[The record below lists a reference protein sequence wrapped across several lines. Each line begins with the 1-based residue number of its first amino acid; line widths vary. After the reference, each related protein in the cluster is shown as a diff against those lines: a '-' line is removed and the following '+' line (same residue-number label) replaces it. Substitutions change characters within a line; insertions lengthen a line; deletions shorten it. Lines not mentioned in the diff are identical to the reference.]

1 MARFDGM
8 RNGKIDEEDQM
19 VRLGYNAAGM
29 IALISVNVALMGA
42 TICIAGFKRL
52 STGMGEMSMSAVV
65 SAACHLKRYEAEPWL
80 QAVQWGDV
88 SGGGVGEVEDGQSVR
103 HAAFTS
109 LLAERPREGL
119 VYK

>member
-1 MARFDGM
+1 
-8 RNGKIDEEDQM
+8 
-19 VRLGYNAAGM
+19 
-29 IALISVNVALMGA
+29 
-42 TICIAGFKRL
+42 
-52 STGMGEMSMSAVV
+52 MSAVV
-65 SAACHLKRYEAEPWL
+65 SAACHLKRFEAEPWL

-103 HAAFTS
+103 HAGFTS